1 VSKFTHQSIAG
12 MNSVLDLVLI
22 EVSEATATE
31 ICRTVKQDM
40 FRLGRL
46 LSRFDQEGET
56 FAVNQT
62 AQHRW
67 TSVSDELWDILQ
79 ECECFK
85 KQTLGYFNI
94 GLGHFKGKAGATLN
108 SLTKDGVGFTKPQ
121 IEYDRES
128 RSIRFA
134 NHFTSLDF
142 GAIGKGFVLKKL
154 KATLDDFGI
163 ANCFVSFGG
172 SSILTKGKHPSGNA
186 WPVSFRECKEN
197 KQIFHLNDHAVSIS
211 GARQGREQCYHI
223 VNPNTLK
230 SETSNRLVVVQD
242 VCPVRAEVLSTA
254 LVAANEGEFDEITS
268 QFKPQKINVFNQP
281 TTNEETRIYETSH
294 ERIPDTRGNVYR
306 RVPSVD

>member
-22 EVSEATATE
+22 EVSETTATE
-31 ICRTVKQDM
+31 ICRTVKQDV
-40 FRLGRL
+40 FRLEKL
-46 LSRFDQEGET
+46 LSRFDREGET

-79 ECECFK
+79 ECERFK
-85 KQTLGYFNI
+85 ELTLGYFNI

-108 SLTKDGVGFTKPQ
+108 SLTKGELGSLKPQ
-121 IEYDRES
+121 IEFDHES

-142 GAIGKGFVLKKL
+142 GAIGKGFLLKRL
-154 KATLDDFGI
+154 NSTLHDFGI

-172 SSILTKGKHPSGNA
+172 SSILTKGRHPSGNA
-186 WPVSFRECKEN
+186 WPVSFREGKEN
-197 KQIFHLNDHAVSIS
+197 QQVFHLNDHAVSIS

-230 SETSNRLVVVQD
+230 FEASRRLVVVQD
-242 VCPVRAEVLSTA
+242 ECPVRAEVLSTA
-254 LVAANEGEFDEITS
+254 LVAANESEFDQLTS
-268 QFKPQKINVFNQP
+268 QFRPQKINVFNQP
-281 TTNEETRIYETSH
+281 TTNEETRIYEH
-294 ERIPDTRGNVYR
+294 EN
-306 RVPSVD
+306 